1 MLCTHFYIT
10 FYDERHHLCWV
21 MTVSKLLL
29 WCNFEASPIL
39 GASIRFSKNKSNFS
53 LYVSI
58 DTVRL
63 LRSLGRL
70 LNVIGPLTK
79 KLWALTK
86 IIPFLWGTS
95 SSKKSKTY
103 IRRPQIKKFYK
114 TEPTKIGN
122 SDSKYNFKIF
132 KTKSQTQKDPLK
144 QGILIQNSISQFKK
158 LKIKL
163 KKDPLKFQKIKNI
176 YKEASN
182 QKVL

>member
-114 TEPTKIGN
+114 QTPKIGN
-122 SDSKYNFKIF
+122 SDSKLNFKIF
-132 KTKSQTQKDPLK
+132 KNQKS
-144 QGILIQNSISQFKK
+144 NSEKT
-158 LKIKL
+158 
-163 KKDPLKFQKIKNI
+163 PLKFQKIKNI